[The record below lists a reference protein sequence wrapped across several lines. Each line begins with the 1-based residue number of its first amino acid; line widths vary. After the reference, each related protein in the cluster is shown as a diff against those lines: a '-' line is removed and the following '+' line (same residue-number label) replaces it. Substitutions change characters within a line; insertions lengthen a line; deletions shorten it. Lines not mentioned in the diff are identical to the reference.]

1 MGVKLILGWP
11 QHSVHS
17 YGKTIIS
24 IIELLCSVLF
34 LHGSQ
39 ERDSTTLRKGK
50 RGCSVKPSSLAEKAV
65 FGQILPSHLACL
77 PWFLVLEQAAPPS
90 AQVRQAELG
99 PALWNLG

>member
-1 MGVKLILGWP
+1 MKSEDSVGVKLILGWP
-11 QHSVHS
+11 QHSVHN

-50 RGCSVKPSSLAEKAV
+50 AGCSVKPNSLAEKAA
-65 FGQILPSHLACL
+65 FG
-77 PWFLVLEQAAPPS
+77 
-90 AQVRQAELG
+90 
-99 PALWNLG
+99 